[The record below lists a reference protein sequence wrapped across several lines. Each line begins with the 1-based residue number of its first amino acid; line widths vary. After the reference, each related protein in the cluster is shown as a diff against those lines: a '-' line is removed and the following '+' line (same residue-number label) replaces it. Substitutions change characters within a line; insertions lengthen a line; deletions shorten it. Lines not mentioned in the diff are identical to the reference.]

1 MEVLHCFERALSLEP
16 GNADAREA
24 LGEVRALIEH
34 AAPRVRCDTTAGPLH
49 IQLLPEVSPRGVARV
64 VELVGP
70 FASKKAG
77 WDVAEGEL
85 FEPVVSRGLWANAI
99 FLVTMALFAYLNL
112 LCCVVEAVGE
122 RVAPKWV
129 ESLRSA

>member
-1 MEVLHCFERALSLEP
+1 MSTEIGAAPTITDLLLTP
-16 GNADAREA
+16 K
-24 LGEVRALIEH
+24 ALI
-34 AAPRVRCDTTAGPLH
+34 AYSLGQAY
-49 IQLLPEVSPRGVARV
+49 VSFFR
-64 VELVGP
+64 LVGP

-129 ESLRSA
+129 ERLRSA

>member
-1 MEVLHCFERALSLEP
+1 MLSTEIGAAPTITDLLLTP
-16 GNADAREA
+16 K
-24 LGEVRALIEH
+24 ALI
-34 AAPRVRCDTTAGPLH
+34 AYSLGQAY
-49 IQLLPEVSPRGVARV
+49 VSFFR
-64 VELVGP
+64 LVGP

-112 LCCVVEAVGE
+112 LCCVVEVVGE